1 MQYILNSFPSSTKTL
16 PQLRSRS
23 TLHLQLLKKLTEK
36 RIRELVLFCFLI
48 IGTLGFVLKT
58 VEEFM
63 YTLSGTVRKL

>member
-36 RIRELVLFCFLI
+36 RIRELVLFCFNNRN
-48 IGTLGFVLKT
+48 
-58 VEEFM
+58 
-63 YTLSGTVRKL
+63 SGLCFKDCGRVYVHTVRYST